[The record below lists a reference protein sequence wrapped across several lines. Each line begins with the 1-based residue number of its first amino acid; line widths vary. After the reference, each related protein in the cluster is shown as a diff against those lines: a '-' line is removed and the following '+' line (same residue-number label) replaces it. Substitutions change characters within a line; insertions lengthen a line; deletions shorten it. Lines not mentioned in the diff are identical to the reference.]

1 MIGKEG
7 HTSSVGFFPKIYK
20 SKLMNI
26 LQNISVSKSEC
37 KDLKKKKKKNAYHRL
52 EEAKETREENTVG
65 YPGLDLVIEKD
76 ISGKTGKI

>member
-26 LQNISVSKSEC
+26 PQNISVSKSEC
-37 KDLKKKKKKNAYHRL
+37 KDLKKKKKKMHTTDWRRL
-52 EEAKETREENTVG
+52 KRQ
-65 YPGLDLVIEKD
+65 EK
-76 ISGKTGKI
+76 KIQ

>member
-37 KDLKKKKKKNAYHRL
+37 KDLKKKKMFITVTFWLNNETLRL
-52 EEAKETREENTVG
+52 KTKIAKING
-65 YPGLDLVIEKD
+65 
-76 ISGKTGKI
+76 

>member
-37 KDLKKKKKKNAYHRL
+37 KDLKKKNVSKMA
-52 EEAKETREENTVG
+52 
-65 YPGLDLVIEKD
+65 
-76 ISGKTGKI
+76 